1 MSSLVRFV
9 TEELAADLFVHP
21 GFISLWLRHE
31 SCRPI
36 CKYESGFLNH
46 EIGKP
51 EALDIR
57 VSKSSL
63 VRFVTEELAADSV
76 RPPKIGRASCRER
89 V

>member
-1 MSSLVRFV
+1 M
-9 TEELAADLFVHP
+9 FVHP
-21 GFISLWLRHE
+21 GFISLWLLHD

-57 VSKSSL
+57 VSMSSL

-76 RPPKIGRASCRER
+76 RPPSFHLALDRS
-89 V
+89 